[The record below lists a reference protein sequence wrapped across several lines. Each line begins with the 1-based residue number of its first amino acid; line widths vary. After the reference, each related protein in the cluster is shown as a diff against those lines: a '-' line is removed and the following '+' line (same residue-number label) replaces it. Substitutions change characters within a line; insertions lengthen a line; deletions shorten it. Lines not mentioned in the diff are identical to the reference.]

1 MTISSTPP
9 IAVSLAMGES
19 KNYVLN
25 ANMQYDSGSVPTLKK
40 WLDINN
46 IFSCR
51 KNKTIYVIK
60 AVGSWQA
67 NVSYYNAQ
75 FYGNTGADNN
85 GVTNTEQWRGFATN
99 DLRSSALNLIPRTNI
114 YGNISSN
121 LLSDAG
127 ISGSLINGFHY
138 LDNGANSINV
148 SANLH
153 NFHGNGNLS
162 TNGGF
167 PSQLNGINVDTRT
180 AQVSLLYSNA
190 QNQTYQWNRLINA
203 NIAGNLLVNASCDP
217 CDISG
222 HGVHLPN
229 GSSPGNAYSNELY
242 RHQFA
247 ERGNINA
254 SGIDLN
260 NPIYMVR
267 LERFGR
273 NISAN
278 VSSLA
283 GNVFLS
289 QFTSDFF
296 AHVANHA
303 NDNRVYAN
311 SNDILKNIEITG
323 SVLQPVPTVING
335 AFSDN
340 NNGTSGHISA
350 NTHVVPSSFNL
361 EYNVSLNTSVTN
373 PDSVSELI
381 NPSYEYLNKGDSMNF
396 IQGNIIDA
404 PSGVFLVRNV
414 NVGSNII
421 LKNNASFNHSDAI
434 NHFEEDLVN
443 NTNITLSDPKVITIF
458 GSNISP
464 DNWTVTNV
472 YNNVPVPSG
481 PLVPSWT
488 PGQPIDLY
496 CVKGS
501 VRLDNFILGSNSNVI
516 AGNPYISSVPSYIGN
531 VIFNNS
537 SIVLDDN
544 GGITGN
550 GNLSTYSY
558 GINRTFSYNNGSVTL
573 SANTA
578 PEYHI
583 FVFGNSKENERAD
596 VHVNSV
602 VTNQNSYM
610 AKAWVD
616 SVTPKVRVVYDNT
629 LSSALSINGALAKS
643 TPSYKV
649 VFGNWVGKSVV
660 PSHVKFSPNL
670 SVDGITNNYGSVI
683 SNDYVNLSSSL
694 NSNHHLKSLCLNG
707 VLYTDYI
714 VDNGIGSKWTDQ
726 GNVCNLNA
734 GNYTYKTLLPK
745 YGNILASGH
754 GEGYSAISDTFLN
767 TLVSYTNAV
776 NDISPTDVH
785 KVVVYDLQYK
795 AYVDAVKRPGTSDIN
810 NTMGFY
816 DNNGVFNSINSD
828 VFMNNTYNSEVKGNL
843 SAQPFLTFCYTG
855 MIDSAPKESLY
866 PFFSANDTQGRIAA
880 RVENDANYLFPGFI
894 YKSVGG
900 SSQEFYT
907 YKSALDCDFE
917 INTDISTSGIRN
929 FRIYAY
935 DNENKSVKI
944 ALDSNVAKSI
954 PIRPIKLG
962 RRHVSNSVSAMNWY
976 SYVTVYLTNASGS
989 RDYMVLLFAL
999 QNNNANPDE
1008 VPSDLPSNVKDY
1020 LPVTIQVK
1028 PVSSWNQNKVK
1039 FSVALRAFN
1048 QSGTMKESY
1057 NSNSDYSEVVDLN
1070 TFYTPS
1076 NTNAVDSVVSV
1087 NIFSQPIN
1095 NLIVTMQYSASTIKS
1110 LITYSKKDYDSNS
1123 VLIEGS
1129 TQQKL
1134 YGIPFQNSTN
1144 NYIVD
1149 SNNSALLKIAP
1160 NTTRYYLDGMGS
1172 AVYVDMENTS
1182 QYSEGFTLKVYR
1194 SISYQLLRNSVVV
1207 GSGLMSRSP
1216 FGSLTAKSDDVITEN
1231 TASLKAGFVLT
1242 FTHNLIDLCARLQ
1255 YQSEN
1260 THSAQNNLLEF
1271 NINTLPD
1278 KLNIN
1283 VASYR
1288 SDNNSYIRVEK
1299 VVSNVLASNSIDLSA
1314 LFQGSLPTITLTTVR
1329 GYPYNLDITNGSGL
1343 SSNSGNFVPVTLS
1356 NVLKACFR
1364 IKIVPDNY
1372 TLFNTATG
1380 TIMNGGGK
1388 SVFSTT
1394 LHPSTNIPNDFILS
1408 YNNRTISSFL
1418 VGLPLNTNTKLLT
1431 MTNSGYGTVNYIIEE
1446 FSGHYNTTSPL
1457 QEYTLSLT
1465 PTNTGALAK
1474 NLNHTINAATVGTS
1488 ANVLIMNGKYCFNIV
1503 MSNNQT
1509 HTVNFANAGVFP
1521 DSFNGKYTS
1530 ILYTGRRVLVLHN
1543 AGIDNNGTTYQHV
1556 VDNLFS
1562 FSSARNVLVGQPNA
1576 ALVNSSIIYAQ
1587 SYAVVLLNV
1596 NKTSENDHVNYRGLK
1611 INIKGL
1617 GVTNRTL
1624 SWFGVYVY
1632 SSSFLSN
1639 LKLRLRYG
1647 NSQVNET
1654 PINAIFEKSGSVNYE
1669 TNDDEIINKVTV
1681 LRNTFNIKMGNTQ
1694 LFKLLVKG
1702 SLATTN
1708 SFVIEINPAKAYF
1721 YEANDQNS
1729 NNMIDINP
1737 ISSSI
1742 CTPNY
1747 LSDIAYTISS
1757 SMAITKYNKPR
1768 FIVDMNNSIN
1778 YNEGWVSVLGTHLDL
1793 KFSNKF
1799 SVGYSTDCYFVFQNN
1814 NSATFDVLE
1823 IASNKHTLNQ
1833 NTTQLVSS
1841 ITYPLTLTAVQ
1852 RRRLRISTASQWCV
1866 SNNTDSGCLSGLTFK
1881 ISPNAVINDGDI
1893 VNVFCENASNIG
1905 NTLNWTVKNAQ
1916 ENNPGKTIS
1925 LSSYDEERY
1934 ATLLN
1939 NQLRYDQKIE

>member
-1 MTISSTPP
+1 
-9 IAVSLAMGES
+9 
-19 KNYVLN
+19 
-25 ANMQYDSGSVPTLKK
+25 
-40 WLDINN
+40 
-46 IFSCR
+46 
-51 KNKTIYVIK
+51 
-60 AVGSWQA
+60 
-67 NVSYYNAQ
+67 
-75 FYGNTGADNN
+75 
-85 GVTNTEQWRGFATN
+85 
-99 DLRSSALNLIPRTNI
+99 
-114 YGNISSN
+114 
-121 LLSDAG
+121 
-127 ISGSLINGFHY
+127 
-138 LDNGANSINV
+138 
-148 SANLH
+148 
-153 NFHGNGNLS
+153 
-162 TNGGF
+162 
-167 PSQLNGINVDTRT
+167 
-180 AQVSLLYSNA
+180 
-190 QNQTYQWNRLINA
+190 
-203 NIAGNLLVNASCDP
+203 
-217 CDISG
+217 
-222 HGVHLPN
+222 
-229 GSSPGNAYSNELY
+229 
-242 RHQFA
+242 
-247 ERGNINA
+247 
-254 SGIDLN
+254 
-260 NPIYMVR
+260 
-267 LERFGR
+267 
-273 NISAN
+273 
-278 VSSLA
+278 
-283 GNVFLS
+283 
-289 QFTSDFF
+289 
-296 AHVANHA
+296 
-303 NDNRVYAN
+303 
-311 SNDILKNIEITG
+311 
-323 SVLQPVPTVING
+323 
-335 AFSDN
+335 
-340 NNGTSGHISA
+340 
-350 NTHVVPSSFNL
+350 
-361 EYNVSLNTSVTN
+361 
-373 PDSVSELI
+373 
-381 NPSYEYLNKGDSMNF
+381 
-396 IQGNIIDA
+396 
-404 PSGVFLVRNV
+404 
-414 NVGSNII
+414 
-421 LKNNASFNHSDAI
+421 
-434 NHFEEDLVN
+434 
-443 NTNITLSDPKVITIF
+443 
-458 GSNISP
+458 
-464 DNWTVTNV
+464 
-472 YNNVPVPSG
+472 
-481 PLVPSWT
+481 
-488 PGQPIDLY
+488 
-496 CVKGS
+496 
-501 VRLDNFILGSNSNVI
+501 
-516 AGNPYISSVPSYIGN
+516 
-531 VIFNNS
+531 
-537 SIVLDDN
+537 
-544 GGITGN
+544 
-550 GNLSTYSY
+550 
-558 GINRTFSYNNGSVTL
+558 
-573 SANTA
+573 
-578 PEYHI
+578 
-583 FVFGNSKENERAD
+583 
-596 VHVNSV
+596 
-602 VTNQNSYM
+602 M

-629 LSSALSINGALAKS
+629 LSSALSINGVLAKS
-643 TPSYKV
+643 TPTYKV

-670 SVDGITNNYGSVI
+670 SLDGITNNYGSVI
-683 SNDYVNLSSSL
+683 ATDYVNLSSSL
-694 NSNHHLKSLCLNG
+694 NSNPHLKSLCLNG

-745 YGNILASGH
+745 YGNILVGGT

-767 TLVSYTNAV
+767 TLVSYTNTL
-776 NDISPTDVH
+776 NDINPTDVH

-816 DNNGVFNSINSD
+816 DNNGVLNSINSD
-828 VFMNNTYNSEVKGNL
+828 VFINNTYNSELKGNL

-855 MIDSAPKESLY
+855 MLDSAPKEALY

-880 RVENDANYLFPGFI
+880 RVENDVNYLFPGFI

-917 INTDISTSGIRN
+917 INTDVSTSGIRN

-962 RRHVSNSVSAMNWY
+962 RRHVSNGVSAMNWY

-999 QNNNANPDE
+999 EKNNVNPDN
-1008 VPSDLPSNVKDY
+1008 VPTDLPSNVKDY

-1039 FSVALRAFN
+1039 FSVALRAFD
-1048 QSGTMKESY
+1048 QSGNMKQSY

-1123 VLIEGS
+1123 LLIEGS

-1134 YGIPFQNSTN
+1134 YGIPFQNATN
-1144 NYIVD
+1144 SYIVD
-1149 SNNSALLKIAP
+1149 SNNNALLKIAP

-1194 SISYQLLRNSVVV
+1194 SVSYQLLRNSIVV
-1207 GSGLMSRSP
+1207 GGGLMSRSP
-1216 FGSLTAKSDDVITEN
+1216 FGSLTAKSDDVLTEN
-1231 TASLKAGFVLT
+1231 IITSPKAGFVLT

-1260 THSAQNNLLEF
+1260 TNNSQNNLLEF

-1299 VVSNVLASNSIDLSA
+1299 VVLDRLASNVIDLSA
-1314 LFQGSLPTITLTTVR
+1314 LFGGSLPSITLTNVR

-1372 TLFNTATG
+1372 SLFNTVTG
-1380 TIMNGGGK
+1380 VIMNGGGK
-1388 SVFSTT
+1388 SVFTTT
-1394 LHPSTNIPNDFILS
+1394 LHPSSNIPNDFILS
-1408 YNNRTISSFL
+1408 YNNRTVSSFL
-1418 VGLPLNTNTKLLT
+1418 TGLPLNTNTKLLT
-1431 MTNSGYGTVNYIIEE
+1431 MTNSGYGVVNYIIEE
-1446 FSGHYNTTSPL
+1446 FSGHYNTSLPL
-1457 QEYTLSLT
+1457 EEYTLSLT
-1465 PTNTGALAK
+1465 PTNTGALTK
-1474 NLNHTINAATVGTS
+1474 NLNHTINAATVGTT
-1488 ANVLIMNGKYCFNIV
+1488 ANLFISNGKYCFNIV
-1503 MSNNQT
+1503 MSTNQT
-1509 HTVNFANAGVFP
+1509 YTVNFANSGVFP
-1521 DSFNGKYTS
+1521 SSFNGKYTS

-1543 AGIDNNGTTYQHV
+1543 AGFDNNSTPYQQAV
-1556 VDNLFS
+1556 NNLFS
-1562 FSSARNVLVGQPNA
+1562 FASARNVLVGQANA
-1576 ALVNSSIIYAQ
+1576 ALVNSSIIHAQ

-1639 LKLRLRYG
+1639 LKLKLGYG

-1654 PINAIFEKSGSVNYE
+1654 PLNAIFEKTGSVNYE

-1681 LRNTFNIKMGNTQ
+1681 LLNTFNIKMGNTQ

-1702 SLATTN
+1702 SLASTN
-1708 SFVIEINPAKAYF
+1708 SFVIQVNPAKAYF
-1721 YEANDQNS
+1721 YEAIDQNS

-1737 ISSSI
+1737 IASSA

-1747 LSDIAYTISS
+1747 LSDIAYTLSS
-1757 SMAITKYNKPR
+1757 SMAMTKYNKPR

-1778 YNEGWVSVLGTHLDL
+1778 YTEGWISVLGTHLEL

-1823 IASNKHTLNQ
+1823 IASNKHTLNENQ
-1833 NTTQLVSS
+1833 NPAV
-1841 ITYPLTLTAVQ
+1841 YPLTLTAVQ
-1852 RRRLRISTASQWCV
+1852 RRRLRISSSSQWCV
-1866 SNNTDSGCLSGLTFK
+1866 SNNVDPGCLSGLTFK

-1893 VNVFCENASNIG
+1893 VNVFCENSANNG
-1905 NTLNWTVKNAQ
+1905 NKLQWDVKNMQ
-1916 ENNPGKTIS
+1916 NNVSKTIT
-1925 LSSYDEERY
+1925 LSSYDEQRY
-1934 ATLLN
+1934 AEILN
-1939 NQLRYDQKIE
+1939 NQLRYDQKLE